1 MKIEGIIIPLV
12 TPFKDNRVDFVCYK
26 KLIDYYIDQGVD
38 GIIPLGTTGESPTIE
53 SFEYNEILLKT
64 MEYNN
69 GRTKVY
75 VGLGGNN
82 TSEVIKK
89 LKIAEDNNVDGILS
103 VSPYYSRPNQKG
115 IYEHFKSISE
125 STDRDILIYN
135 IPYRT
140 GVNIENDTIY
150 KLAQLKNI
158 VGIKDCSGNISQTS
172 ELLLNRPN
180 DEFSILTG
188 EDALFYTTLALG
200 GDGGILASAS
210 LNTKSFIKVY
220 NDMKSNDYK
229 EALKIWREIS
239 KVIPLLFNEPNP
251 TPLKYC
257 LKNMGLIDS
266 DEVRLPL
273 TNIADELKYKLDNML
288 FSK

>member
-75 VGLGGNN
+75 VGLGG
-82 TSEVIKK
+82 
-89 LKIAEDNNVDGILS
+89 
-103 VSPYYSRPNQKG
+103 
-115 IYEHFKSISE
+115 
-125 STDRDILIYN
+125 
-135 IPYRT
+135 
-140 GVNIENDTIY
+140 
-150 KLAQLKNI
+150 
-158 VGIKDCSGNISQTS
+158 
-172 ELLLNRPN
+172 
-180 DEFSILTG
+180 
-188 EDALFYTTLALG
+188 
-200 GDGGILASAS
+200 ILASAS

-229 EALKIWREIS
+229 EALKTWREIS